1 VAQREQQV
9 IGGSLESEVAA
20 LQEALDRH
28 RVEDAAKERQL
39 DRYAAELRATSR
51 RERHRARELDD
62 SYMATVR
69 ALSNAVEAR
78 DAYTA
83 HHAER
88 VAAFGVEIA
97 AVSGLPLSSQ
107 PEIEFGFL
115 LHDVGKV
122 AVPDAILFKPGRL
135 DATELEIMRRHPVIG
150 EEIIAGIAFLGPA
163 TEVVRHHHERWDG
176 SGYPDGLAGEEIP
189 LAARVFALADAL
201 DALTSDRPYRDA
213 VTIAQAR
220 RILHQ
225 SPGHFDP
232 AVLDAFEQIS
242 DARLEEI
249 RRQSADEA
257 I

>member
-1 VAQREQQV
+1 MAQREQQV

-69 ALSNAVEAR
+69 ALSN
-78 DAYTA
+78 
-83 HHAER
+83 
-88 VAAFGVEIA
+88 
-97 AVSGLPLSSQ
+97 
-107 PEIEFGFL
+107 
-115 LHDVGKV
+115 